1 MFKTPT
7 QIANRRR
14 LIVFSATFLLL
25 AAAGLL
31 WCFSRPPT
39 YLAQA
44 RVQINPGQV
53 QVEAVVASGAT
64 VGTNTSRT
72 LLTELQVLT
81 SRPLVEQAVAGLRG
95 AGEKLAMPL
104 AKPPAAQDALT
115 ALGVDPVTL
124 LQTGL
129 EAKLATGTDI
139 VEISSRGPDADL
151 AAALVNEIIKTYA
164 AQLDKSYQS
173 TAGSSLAQISDEV
186 SQLTAKVQA
195 KNQQIEEFRVR
206 NNIISLER
214 DENAT
219 LGQVK
224 GQTEA
229 LNKAHERQAIADG
242 KLRAMSEA
250 VASGK
255 PAALPARQS
264 ATLDNLEQRAVAIRE
279 EMNELNRLYTPDYL
293 AMDPKFRALRGRL
306 AEVERQTAE
315 QRQTTTQA
323 AQTGQSTALAE
334 AREEAA
340 AAREA
345 VSRIQQQIGSARG
358 NLNQFSA
365 KFSQYVALTKE
376 VAPMENLLR
385 DATQRKASLEAGE
398 LARRPSVQVVE
409 PAVVPKEAW
418 QPQYQ
423 RDAAIVLG
431 VALALALL
439 AMWVVE
445 LFNRE
450 EVQPTMLVAQAFG
463 YGAPAYGIGSNGGS
477 GSMGLG
483 HTPNGAPRLAA
494 ASARDPQNGEVAMLS
509 APVPAPRELI
519 DEELQAIL
527 HNATPQVRRFV
538 HLLLRGVTAEEAL
551 ALKTGDVDTACRVV
565 HVAGARPR
573 DVALDSALDAALQA
587 QSVRSASVQATSDPV
602 TAPAIDGRLLATN
615 DLEKPSL
622 ADLTTGLLYAAH
634 DAGVEAPV
642 EVTPE
647 AIWHTGAAH
656 LARQGIR
663 MADLARALGPLTPQQ
678 AALYSSLAPTGKR
691 LAWDEVAHLVPA
703 ATV

>member
-14 LIVFSATFLLL
+14 LIVFSSTFLLL
-25 AAAGLL
+25 AAGGLL

-44 RVQINPGQV
+44 RVQINPGQQ
-53 QVEAVVASGAT
+53 QVEAVVATGAT

-81 SRPLVEQAVAGLRG
+81 SRPLVEQAVAGLHG
-95 AGEKLAMPL
+95 AASSPASSSQSALAS
-104 AKPPAAQDALT
+104 
-115 ALGVDPVTL
+115 LGADPVTL

-129 EAKLATGTDI
+129 EAKLAQGTDI
-139 VEISSRGPDADL
+139 VEISSRGPSADL

-164 AQLDKSYQS
+164 TQLDKSYQA
-173 TAGSSLAQISDEV
+173 TAGSALAQISDEV
-186 SQLTAKVQA
+186 SQLSAKVQE
-195 KNQQIEEFRVR
+195 KNRQIEEFRVR
-206 NNIISLER
+206 NNIVSLER

-229 LNKAHERQAIADG
+229 LNKAQERVAIADG

-255 PAALPARQS
+255 PAVLPARQS

-279 EMNELNRLYTPDYL
+279 EMNELNRLYTPEYL
-293 AMDPKFRALRGRL
+293 TMDPKFRALRGRL

-315 QRQTTTQA
+315 QRQTTSQA
-323 AQTGQSTALAE
+323 AQTGQNTALAE

-345 VSRIQQQIGSARG
+345 VNRIQQQIGSARG

-365 KFSQYVALTKE
+365 KFGQYVGLTKE
-376 VAPMENLLR
+376 LVPMENLLR

-431 VALALALL
+431 AALALALL

-450 EVQPTMLVAQAFG
+450 EAQPTMLVAQPYG
-463 YGAPAYGIGSNGGS
+463 YGGAGQVLGHGGS
-477 GSMGLG
+477 GGMGLG

-494 ASARDPQNGEVAMLS
+494 ASGRDIPNGDVALLS
-509 APVPAPRELI
+509 APVAAPRELI
-519 DEELQAIL
+519 HEELQAIL
-527 HNATPQVRRFV
+527 HNASPQVRRFV
-538 HLLLRGVTAEEAL
+538 HLLLRGVAPEEAL
-551 ALKTGDVDTACRVV
+551 VLKTSDVDAARGVLKIG
-565 HVAGARPR
+565 GARPR
-573 DVALDSALDAALQA
+573 EIVLDAALRA
-587 QSVRSASVQATSDPV
+587 QL
-602 TAPAIDGRLLATN
+602 TAAEPLRHAPDSGAAYAVDSRLLATN
-615 DLEKPSL
+615 LLENPTL

-634 DAGVEAPV
+634 DAGVDAPV

-647 AIWHTGAAH
+647 AVWHTGAAH

-663 MADLARALGPLTPQQ
+663 LADLAAALGQLSPQQ
-678 AALYSSLAPTGKR
+678 AALYSSLAPPGRR
-691 LAWDEVAHLVPA
+691 LGRDEVEALVPA
-703 ATV
+703 AQA

>member
-14 LIVFSATFLLL
+14 LIVFSTTFLLL

-53 QVEAVVASGAT
+53 QTEAVVATGAT
-64 VGTNTSRT
+64 VGTNTNRT

-95 AGEKLAMPL
+95 AGDKL
-104 AKPPAAQDALT
+104 AKPPAAQDALA
-115 ALGVDPVTL
+115 ALGADPVTL

-139 VEISSRGPDADL
+139 VEVSSRGPDAEL

-164 AQLDKSYQS
+164 TQLDKSYQS

-186 SQLTAKVQA
+186 NQLTAKVQA

-206 NNIISLER
+206 NNIVSLER

-431 VALALALL
+431 TALALALL

-450 EVQPTMLVAQAFG
+450 EVQPTMLVAQPFG
-463 YGAPAYGIGSNGGS
+463 YGAPAYGNGANS
-477 GSMGLG
+477 GNGAMGLG
-483 HTPNGAPRLAA
+483 HTTNGAPRLAA

-509 APVPAPRELI
+509 APISAPRELI

-551 ALKTGDVDTACRVV
+551 ALKTSDVDTARRVV

-573 DVALDSALDAALQA
+573 DVALDAALDAALQA
-587 QSVRSASVQATSDPV
+587 QSVGSASVQVTSDPV
-602 TAPAIDGRLLATN
+602 TAPAINGRLLATD

-647 AIWHTGAAH
+647 AIWHTGVAH

-703 ATV
+703 ATA

>member
-1 MFKTPT
+1 M
-7 QIANRRR
+7 
-14 LIVFSATFLLL
+14 V
-25 AAAGLL
+25 
-31 WCFSRPPT
+31 FSRPPT

-44 RVQINPGQV
+44 RVQVNPGQV
-53 QVEAVVASGAT
+53 QTEAVVATGAT
-64 VGTNTSRT
+64 LGTNTTRT

-95 AGEKLAMPL
+95 ADGGGG
-104 AKPPAAQDALT
+104 AANGTASALS
-115 ALGVDPVTL
+115 ALGSGPVAA
-124 LQTGL
+124 LQAGL
-129 EAKLATGTDI
+129 DAKLAQGTDI
-139 VEISSRGPDADL
+139 VEISSRGPSADL

-164 AQLDKSYQS
+164 MQLGKSYQA

-186 SQLTAKVQA
+186 NQLTAKVQE
-195 KNQQIEEFRVR
+195 KNRQIEEFRVR
-206 NNIISLER
+206 NNIIALER

-224 GQTEA
+224 GQTDA
-229 LNKAHERQAIADG
+229 LNKAQERVAIADG

-345 VSRIQQQIGSARG
+345 VNRIQQQIGSARG

-376 VAPMENLLR
+376 LVPMENLLR

-423 RDAAIVLG
+423 RDAAIVLAAA
-431 VALALALL
+431 VLLALL
-439 AMWVVE
+439 TMWVVE

-450 EVQPTMLVAQAFG
+450 EVQPTMVVAQPMAQPMG
-463 YGAPAYGIGSNGGS
+463 YGGAPTYAMGLNGSHGA
-477 GSMGLG
+477 MGLG
-483 HTPNGAPRLAA
+483 HNGAVTSRLAA
-494 ASARDPQNGEVAMLS
+494 SAGGPAMNGAAPMLA
-509 APVPAPRELI
+509 APVNAPRELL
-519 DEELQAIL
+519 DEELHAIL
-527 HNATPQVRRFV
+527 QNAAPQVRRFM
-538 HLLLRGVTAEEAL
+538 HLLLRGVTPEEAL
-551 ALKTGDVDTACRVV
+551 ALKTSDVDGARGVV
-565 HVAGARPR
+565 RIGGARPR
-573 DVALDSALDAALQA
+573 EIALDAALKA
-587 QSVRSASVQATSDPV
+587 QISGTAGFPDAIDSGAGHATSV
-602 TAPAIDGRLLATN
+602 GLLATN
-615 DLEKPSL
+615 GAENPSL
-622 ADLTTGLLYAAH
+622 NDLTTGLLYAAH
-634 DAGVEAPV
+634 DAGVDAPV

-647 AIWHTGAAH
+647 AVWHTGAAH

-663 MADLARALGPLTPQQ
+663 MADLARALGALSPQQ
-678 AALYSSLAPTGKR
+678 AALYSSLAPPGR
-691 LAWDEVAHLVPA
+691 RFGWDEVQALVPA
-703 ATV
+703 ARAF